1 MSEEIQYQVEDA
13 TRASFL
19 SQRWVRVTG
28 ISLIATVALLGS
40 FGAGVYAGQHMQGGT
55 NLSHQGQFGGNQFG
69 DQNGPG
75 FGPGKGGPGGCP
87 ANDPDHCAGTDRNS
101 QDFQL
106 PSASPSVK
114 P

>member
-1 MSEEIQYQVEDA
+1 MSQEIQYQVEDA
-13 TRASFL
+13 PKAGLLF
-19 SQRWVRVTG
+19 QRWARVTG
-28 ISLIATVALLGS
+28 ISLIAAVALVGS

-55 NLSHQGQFGGNQFG
+55 SLSQQGQFDGGQFGG
-69 DQNGPG
+69 QNGPG

-87 ANDPDHCAGTDRNS
+87 ANDPDHCAGTDRNTH
-101 QDFQL
+101 DFQL